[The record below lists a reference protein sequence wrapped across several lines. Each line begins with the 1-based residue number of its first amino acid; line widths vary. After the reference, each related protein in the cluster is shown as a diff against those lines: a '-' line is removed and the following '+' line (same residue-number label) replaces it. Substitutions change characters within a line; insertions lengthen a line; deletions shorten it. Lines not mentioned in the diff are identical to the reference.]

1 MSSRI
6 SQAPRGRPK
15 TLNRNQVVD
24 VAMQAYWVEGISG
37 ISLNE
42 ICRRCE
48 VSKPGLYREFGNEE
62 GLLQAVILA
71 YQEQVLTTVLQ
82 MLHDE
87 KPFQQT
93 LADLVRFVTPQH
105 DSEQVHKGCLL
116 VKMRDHRM
124 QLSDATRTRID
135 QAHQQ
140 VLNAYEE
147 WVERA
152 KNNCEFTAE
161 LAPHLAAIYIDAQLS
176 NALTQIGRGDDP
188 ATVRDILN
196 LSFSIFQ

>member
-15 TLNRNQVVD
+15 TLNRNRVVD
-24 VAMQAYWVEGISG
+24 VAMQAYWVEGITG

-71 YQEQVLTTVLQ
+71 YQEQVLATVLQ
-82 MLHDE
+82 MLHD
-87 KPFQQT
+87 KRPFQQT
-93 LADLVRFVTPQH
+93 LADLVSFVTSEH
-105 DSEQVHKGCLL
+105 DGEQVHKGCLL

-124 QLSDATRTRID
+124 QLSNATRTHID
-135 QAHQQ
+135 QAHHQ
-140 VLNAYEE
+140 VLTAYEE
-147 WVERA
+147 WVKRA
-152 KNNCEFTAE
+152 KNSREYTAE
-161 LAPHLAAIYIDAQLS
+161 LSPQLAAIYIDAQLS

-188 ATVRDILN
+188 ATVRAILN
-196 LSFSIFQ
+196 VAFSIF